1 MAIFVKFLPAYRN
14 SLRAIA
20 EGMHEIRVPLLFVA
34 GFLFACVL
42 TLVTFWEESS
52 FITVSYHSLSL
63 GMDMDT
69 VEYVIGKPSHVVMG
83 NQIKD
88 YAQEKQTDKNFN
100 SHAFKVWKY
109 SDGVV
114 VSFNHQGKVI
124 KVSCFGNQDQHQCEP
139 LYGLKIGDAEDIL
152 IGKLGDDYES
162 KIEDGKKLIFYASL
176 YGQFDLEKRKI
187 IGLELSDFSDVLK
200 K

>member
-1 MAIFVKFLPAYRN
+1 M
-14 SLRAIA
+14 
-20 EGMHEIRVPLLFVA
+20 
-34 GFLFACVL
+34 
-42 TLVTFWEESS
+42 
-52 FITVSYHSLSL
+52 
-63 GMDMDT
+63 
-69 VEYVIGKPSHVVMG
+69 
-83 NQIKD
+83 
-88 YAQEKQTDKNFN
+88 
-100 SHAFKVWKY
+100 
-109 SDGVV
+109 

-176 YGQFDLEKRKI
+176 NGQFDLEKRKI